1 MFKIGKR
8 TYESDI
14 IAVALLYRK
23 QYVGTDML
31 SYNKAL
37 EFDAIIN
44 ENLDSMNSKLSI
56 GPKCNQASELYR
68 LLQDENDN
76 VYAVIN
82 SNADLEKAWELHIG
96 CLPIDIIIAIH
107 QENALKTIGLRRM
120 DGRLV
125 ELEQPKTK
133 RKQWS

>member
-1 MFKIGKR
+1 MGKR

-14 IAVALLYRK
+14 IAMALLYRK

-31 SYNKAL
+31 SYDKAL

-44 ENLDSMNSKLSI
+44 ENLDNMNSKFSI
-56 GPKCNQASELYR
+56 GPRCEQTSELYR

-82 SNADLEKAWELHIG
+82 PNADLKKAWEWHIG
-96 CLPIDIIIAIH
+96 CLPIDVVIAAH
-107 QENALKTIGLRRM
+107 QENALKTIVLRRM
-120 DGRLV
+120 NGRLV

>member
-1 MFKIGKR
+1 MGKR

-14 IAVALLYRK
+14 IAMALLYRK

-31 SYNKAL
+31 SYDKAL

-44 ENLDSMNSKLSI
+44 ENLDNMNSKLSI
-56 GPKCNQASELYR
+56 GPKCDRTSELYR
-68 LLQDENDN
+68 LLQDENGN

-82 SNADLEKAWELHIG
+82 PNADLEKAWELHIG
-96 CLPIDIIIAIH
+96 CLPIDIIIAAH

-120 DGRLV
+120 DSWLV
-125 ELEQPKTK
+125 KQEQPKTK
-133 RKQWS
+133 RKQLS